1 LRTVVKDV
9 ALEVV
14 KAIMPITI
22 TITIFQFTFIR
33 MPILLFVQFLIG
45 VLLVML
51 GMWLFL
57 IGVKIGILPMGEAI
71 GSELPKRGALPYVI
85 AIAFLVGFA
94 VTIAEPDVIVL
105 SHQVDVVSEGSI
117 SHILLISVIAIGVG
131 FFVAMA
137 MVRIILGF
145 PMAYLLAAGYTVI
158 LVLSFF
164 TPPQF
169 VPVAFDSSGVTTGPV
184 AVPVILALGIGFS
197 SVLAGKSPLSDG
209 FGLIGLASIGPVIG
223 VMVMGVIFY

>member
-22 TITIFQFTFIR
+22 TITISQFTFIR
-33 MPILLFVQFLIG
+33 MPLHIFVQFLIG

-71 GSELPKRGALPYVI
+71 GADLPKRGALPYVI

-94 VTIAEPDVIVL
+94 VTVAEPDVIVL

-137 MVRIILGF
+137 MVRIIFGF

-164 TPPQF
+164 TPAQF
-169 VPVAFDSSGVTTGPV
+169 VPVAFDSGGVTTGPV

-223 VMVMGVIFY
+223 VMVMGVVLY

>member
-1 LRTVVKDV
+1 MRKAVKDI

-164 TPPQF
+164 TPAQF
-169 VPVAFDSSGVTTGPV
+169 VPVAFDSGGVTTGPV

-223 VMVMGVIFY
+223 VMVMGMILY

>member
-1 LRTVVKDV
+1 MRTIFKDV

-14 KAIMPITI
+14 KAIAPITI
-22 TITIFQFTFIR
+22 AIVILQFAFIR
-33 MPILLFVQFLIG
+33 MPILLFVKFLIG

-57 IGVKIGILPMGEAI
+57 LGVKIGILPMGEAI
-71 GSELPKRGALPYVI
+71 GSELPKRGALPYII
-85 AIAFLVGFA
+85 AIAFLIGFA
-94 VTIAEPDVIVL
+94 VTVAEPDVIVL
-105 SHQVDVVSEGSI
+105 SHQVDIVSDSSI

-137 MVRIILGF
+137 MVRIVFGF
-145 PMAYLLAAGYTVI
+145 PMAYLLAAGYAII

-169 VPVAFDSSGVTTGPV
+169 VPVAFDSGGVTTGPV

-223 VMVMGVIFY
+223 VMVMGVILY

>member
-1 LRTVVKDV
+1 MGREIKDII
-9 ALEVV
+9 LEVV
-14 KAIMPITI
+14 KAISPITI
-22 TITIFQFTFIR
+22 AIVILQFTLIR
-33 MPILLFVQFLIG
+33 MPLLSFAQFLIG
-45 VLLVML
+45 VFLVML
-51 GMWLFL
+51 GMCLFL
-57 IGVKIGILPMGEAI
+57 LGVKVGIIPMGQAI
-71 GSELPKRGALPYVI
+71 GSELPKRGALPYII
-85 AIAFLVGFA
+85 AIAFLIGFA

-137 MVRIILGF
+137 MVRIIFGF
-145 PMAYLLAAGYTVI
+145 PMAYLLAVGYTVI
-158 LVLSFF
+158 LILSFF
-164 TPPQF
+164 TPAQF
-169 VPVAFDSSGVTTGPV
+169 VPVAFDSGGVTTGPV

-223 VMVMGVIFY
+223 VMVMGVVLY